1 MVTELMIGASFTGV
15 TVKLKVFASVK
26 KPSVTVKVRF
36 ATPFKSATGETVAV
50 QFGAVP
56 EKIILAFG
64 TSTVFADE
72 ADTDVVQFNALS
84 TSFIVK
90 LMTSGVSS
98 FVVCGKI
105 LLITGA
111 SLTALTVTV
120 KVWVAD
126 ATGIPVSVTVTVT
139 LPDPFASAVGV
150 IVAVQ
155 FGAVPPKTMFATGI
169 NSVLTDEAVSE
180 VAQLRT
186 LSGSVIVKLIVSGVS
201 SFVS

>member
-1 MVTELMIGASFTGV
+1 MIGASFTGV
-15 TVKLKVFASVK
+15 TVKLNVLASVK
-26 KPSVTVKVRF
+26 KPSVTVNVKL

-56 EKIILAFG
+56 AKTMFAFG
-64 TSTVFADE
+64 TSTALADE
-72 ADTDVVQFNALS
+72 ADTEVVQFNALS

-90 LMTSGVSS
+90 LITNGVSS
-98 FVVCGKI
+98 FVVCGKM

-150 IVAVQ
+150 MVAVQ
-155 FGAVPPKTMFATGI
+155 FGTVPPKTMFATGI
-169 NSVLTDEAVSE
+169 NAVLTDEAESE
-180 VAQLRT
+180 VAQLKT
-186 LSGSVIVKLIVSGVS
+186 LSGSVIVKLIVNGVS